1 MKTEMMKIYA
11 APLQGVTDCVW
22 RHFHAKHYPGNV
34 ERYMTP
40 FVRMEKGEPRPR
52 DMRDVCSPLNDG
64 VPTEAQIIFSDLKEF
79 TVLTEALVKEGHR
92 RINLNMGCPFPLQV
106 KRGRG
111 AGILD
116 HPDVIAGIAVEMKRW
131 EGEVTFSVKMRTGV
145 ADSTVWERVM
155 DAVNMMPVDLVTIH
169 PRTARQQYGGE
180 PDRKLFALMAEKSVH
195 PVVYN
200 GDLLT
205 PDDFRSVA
213 GMFPAIAGVMIGR
226 GLCARPSLAAEIAEG
241 REWPHA
247 ERIARLLSMHDD
259 MRAYYEGTLCGEA
272 QIASK
277 LKALWEYSEHEI
289 GRKAWKA
296 IHKATSI
303 KAYDRDIALIDKE

>member
-1 MKTEMMKIYA
+1 MKTEAMKIYA

-22 RHFHAKHYPGNV
+22 RHFHAKHYPGSV

-40 FVRMEKGEPRPR
+40 FVRLEQGEPRPR
-52 DMRDVCSPLNDG
+52 DVRDTCSPLNEG
-64 VPTEAQIIFSDLKEF
+64 VPTEAQIIFSGPDEF
-79 TVLTEALVKEGHR
+79 ATLTEALVREGHR

-111 AGILD
+111 AGILGR
-116 HPDVIAGIAVEMKRW
+116 PEVIAAVGREMERW
-131 EGEVTFSVKMRTGV
+131 VSEVDFSAKMRVGV
-145 ADSTVWERVM
+145 EDSSGWERLM
-155 DAVNMMPVDLVTIH
+155 AAVNALPLQLLTIH

-180 PDRKLFALMAEKSVH
+180 PDWALFGLMAERSVH

-205 PDDFRSVA
+205 PDHFRSVA

-247 ERIARLLSMHDD
+247 ERIARLLCMHDD